1 MLRCPSLIFDTLY
14 FMFCTS
20 SKGPPS
26 FTVTQLT
33 GQRLSTSSVT
43 LRISP
48 LVGSRYVVFYREDGQ
63 QFTRNTTLFS
73 SANNVVIN
81 GLQSNTG
88 YTMRVQASNDYGS
101 TNSSDV
107 DVYTLPEGM
116 GICTYMY
123 TQIMDWFIILFP
135 SIILVPSTIPN
146 STRSFNSHI
155 AF

>member
-1 MLRCPSLIFDTLY
+1 MISLSIILVTLY
-14 FMFCTS
+14 FMLCIS

-48 LVGSRYVVFYREDGQ
+48 SVGSRYVVFYKEDGQ
-63 QFTRNTTLFS
+63 QFTRHPATFS
-73 SANNVVIN
+73 SANNVFIT

-116 GICTYMY
+116 DVYI
-123 TQIMDWFIILFP
+123 
-135 SIILVPSTIPN
+135 
-146 STRSFNSHI
+146 
-155 AF
+155 

>member
-1 MLRCPSLIFDTLY
+1 MLRYPCLILGTLY
-14 FMFCTS
+14 FMLCIS

-33 GQRLSTSSVT
+33 ERQLSTSSVT

-48 LVGSRYVVFYREDGQ
+48 SVGSRYVVFYKEDGQ
-63 QFTRNTTLFS
+63 QFTRHPTTFI
-73 SANNVVIN
+73 SANNVVITD
-81 GLQSNTG
+81 LQSNTG

-116 GICTYMY
+116 DVYVYLVGISDC
-123 TQIMDWFIILFP
+123 DVSNCCWENLFG
-135 SIILVPSTIPN
+135 
-146 STRSFNSHI
+146 
-155 AF
+155 